1 MTRLVRFFIASV
13 RPLFSLREDT
23 DYEGTIRQVRSDA
36 ELHSGNIWAL
46 VFAILIASVGLN
58 VNSTAVIIGAML
70 ISPLMGPIVGAGFAL
85 ATNDFPL
92 LRRSAR
98 NLMIATIVALIAS
111 TLYFSIS
118 PLAEA
123 QSELLARTRP
133 TLYDVLIALFGGGA
147 GAVAGSRKS
156 KMVNAVPGVAIA
168 TALMPPLCTAGFG
181 LASGQYMYFVG
192 ALHLFLINAL
202 FICLSTLG
210 FVRLMHFERIQEV
223 QSQHLVRTRW
233 VIIFVTLCIAVPSIY
248 TGYIVV
254 QEARFKQAAQ
264 RFAAENLRGFN
275 GRTVVNLD
283 YQFVGKKKTISATII
298 GKPLPD
304 ETIATLKQRLPSY
317 GLMGTQLELSQMAE
331 DQASVEQVGM
341 TVRQGIIEDLYKR
354 NEAAIGERDARIRL
368 LEKEVVRLSS
378 EEFPVSEVVRDCGVL
393 FPTLVSLL
401 VGHEVRVAESA
412 PGDAATASKPA
423 EQDGQPAAKPDAES
437 EAASGV
443 VVLATW
449 SKVPSKGEL
458 TRMQEYLAVRFD
470 VASVRLVNASL

>member
-1 MTRLVRFFIASV
+1 MTRLIRVFLATA

-23 DYEGTIRQVRSDA
+23 DYEGTIRQVRGDA
-36 ELHSGNIWAL
+36 ELHSGSIWSL

-70 ISPLMGPIVGAGFAL
+70 ISPLMGPIIGTGFAL

-92 LRRSAR
+92 LRRSIR
-98 NLMIATIVALIAS
+98 NLLIATSIALIAS

-118 PLAEA
+118 PLEDA

-168 TALMPPLCTAGFG
+168 TALMPPLCTAGYG
-181 LASGQYMYFVG
+181 LAQGQYGYTIG

-223 QSQHLVRTRW
+223 QRGHLLRTRML
-233 VIIFVTLCIAVPSIY
+233 IIFMTLGIALPSTY
-248 TGYIVV
+248 TGYSVV
-254 QEARFKQAAQ
+254 LEARFKDAAR
-264 RFAAENLRGFN
+264 RFVAENLTGFV
-275 GRTVVNLD
+275 GRSVISPD
-283 YQFVGKKKTISATII
+283 YQYSRDTKVISATII
-298 GKPLPD
+298 GKRLPE
-304 ETIATLKQRLPSY
+304 ETMTMLKQRLASY
-317 GLMGTQLELSQMAE
+317 GLADTQLLLNQPE
-331 DQASVEQVGM
+331 DSASLEQVGM
-341 TVRQGIIEDLYKR
+341 AVRQGILEDLYKR

-368 LEKEVVRLSS
+368 LEKELMRLSV
-378 EEFPVSEVVRDCGVL
+378 EEFPVQEIARDCRVL
-393 FPTLVSLL
+393 FPGLISLL
-401 VGHEVRVAESA
+401 IGREVLVTVSA
-412 PGDAATASKPA
+412 SNGRAAVNSDRAGDPKTETGDRDTTA
-423 EQDGQPAAKPDAES
+423 Q
-437 EAASGV
+437 V

-449 SKVPSKGEL
+449 TKLLTHSEL
-458 TRMQEYLAVRFD
+458 SRMQEYLAVRLK
-470 VASVRLVNASL
+470 VTSVRLVNTTL